1 MSKLYATV
9 TGVTSH
15 EMLTIVTFDFYGQ
28 SLQMLSLDM
37 QQKLHEGQRVV
48 LGVKPWTIGL
58 LGMRAEE
65 STFVNQLHVK
75 VQKIEKGSLLTSVLL
90 SAGESRFES
99 VTIADNS
106 LIPKLHEGDD
116 VVAVIPAGEISVTEI
131 CDG

>member
-1 MSKLYATV
+1 VSKLPATV

-37 QQKLHEGQRVV
+37 QQKLHEGQRVI

-65 STFVNQLHVK
+65 SSFVNQLYVK

-99 VTIADNS
+99 VTVADNS
-106 LIPKLHEGDD
+106 LTPTLHEGDD